1 MDVKTSSTL
10 VELLGFGAHDAP
22 CLLAA
27 DAQPLSYA
35 QLRQLQAH
43 VMNTLNAVGIGR
55 GNRVAIVMPNSP
67 MMAAS
72 FITFTACT
80 TTAPLNPAYRLDE
93 YDFYMRDLGAQA
105 LVVERGSQSPALTVA
120 QRMGLP
126 VIHLDHTPE
135 QGAGSFT
142 LDTGSMPY
150 LDAQQ
155 PGPAEVQDVAMV
167 LHTSGTTSK
176 PKIVPL
182 TQRNI
187 TASASNIART
197 TQFSAQDRGLNVM
210 PLFHI
215 HGLIAGIL
223 APISQGGSVYCTE
236 GFNALKFF
244 NIMDQ
249 AHPTWYTAVPTIHQ
263 AVLSRAAHNLE
274 VIARNP
280 LRFIRSSSSA
290 LLPQVQSELE
300 QVFKAPVIQAYGMT
314 EAAHQ
319 MCCTPLP
326 PGQSKPGSVGLP
338 AGPEVAIM
346 DASGHLL
353 PTGQMGEIVIR
364 GENVTPGY
372 ENNPKAN
379 AENFTHGWFRTGDQG
394 MMDSEGHV
402 TITGRIKEIINRG
415 GEKISPLEIDEILL
429 DHPAVRQVV
438 CFGIPHP
445 KLGEEVAAAVVLR
458 EGMMASEAELRQ
470 HVAKRVADFKV
481 PRRVLQLD
489 QIPLSDTG
497 KMQRIGMAQRLSLVD
512 SQAAR
517 PAA

>member
-1 MDVKTSSTL
+1 MESNRIKTL
-10 VELLGFGAHDAP
+10 NEWMGHGASDAV
-22 CLLAA
+22 CLAA
-27 DAQPLSYA
+27 ADSAPLTYGR
-35 QLRQLQAH
+35 LRQLSAY
-43 VMNTLNAVGIGR
+43 VMGMLNESGIGR
-55 GNRVAIVMPNSP
+55 ENRVAIVMPNGP

-72 FITFTACT
+72 FITFTTCT
-80 TTAPLNPAYRLDE
+80 TTAPLNPSYRVDE

-105 LVVERGSQSPALTVA
+105 LVVERGSQSPALMVA
-120 QRMGLP
+120 QRLKVP
-126 VIHLDHTPE
+126 VIYLNPTPE

-142 LDTGSMPY
+142 MDTSGMNSVR
-150 LDAQQ
+150 AHA
-155 PGPAEVQDVAMV
+155 PGPALPDDVAMV

-187 TASASNIART
+187 TASARHIATT
-197 TQFSAQDRGLNVM
+197 TQFTARDRGLNVM

-223 APISQGGSVYCTE
+223 APLSQGGSVYCTT

-244 NIMDQ
+244 QIMDE
-249 AHPTWYTAVPTIHQ
+249 AHPTWYTAVPTMHQ
-263 AVLSRAAHNLE
+263 AILSRAANNLD
-274 VIARNP
+274 VIERNP

-290 LLPQVQSELE
+290 LLPQVQAELE
-300 QVFKAPVIQAYGMT
+300 KLFKAPVIQAYGMT
-314 EAAHQ
+314 EAAQQ

-326 PGQSKPGSVGLP
+326 PGVNKPGSVGLP

-346 DASGHLL
+346 DIEGNLL
-353 PTGQMGEIVIR
+353 DRGTIGEIVIR

-372 ENNPKAN
+372 ENNTKAN
-379 AENFTHGWFRTGDQG
+379 AENFTSGWFRTGDQG
-394 MMDSEGHV
+394 MMDTDGYV

-445 KLGEEVAAAVVLR
+445 KLGEEVGAAVVLR
-458 EGMMASEAELRQ
+458 EGMEATEAELRQ
-470 HVAKRVADFKV
+470 FVAQRVADFKV
-481 PRRVLQLD
+481 PRRVLRLEA
-489 QIPLSDTG
+489 IPLNDTG
-497 KMQRIGMAQRLSLVD
+497 KMQRIGMAKRLGLID
-512 SQAAR
+512 D
-517 PAA
+517 